1 MGKGS
6 DANEMRSA
14 KGRKGRKIE
23 KMYAGGIGDRSMC
36 RRRDGRD
43 GERFGQIAKERTVV
57 CLKEKESRRTG
68 WWGER
73 LGCSLLLLLL
83 LLESERWPSRA
94 GKTKKTKT

>member
-1 MGKGS
+1 MWGEGS

-14 KGRKGRKIE
+14 KEWKEREGEEDRE
-23 KMYAGGIGDRSMC
+23 DVCWGIGDRSMC

-57 CLKEKESRRTG
+57 CLKEKGSRRTG

-83 LLESERWPSRA
+83 ESERWPSRA
-94 GKTKKTKT
+94 GKTKT